1 MSRIIDTHKKNQK
14 MVQISLLCALLVVL
28 QLLATMLVK
37 IGVVAPTLALVP
49 IVIAGAMFGIGGGA
63 ILGALFGIVCFLYG
77 FFGLDAFTN
86 LMLGYKPIE
95 TFTICMAKGILAGVF
110 GALIYKAVMK
120 ISKNKVFP
128 SALASAIICPV
139 INTVIYL
146 FGMAIFFRDMTVNG
160 ESYFGFE
167 PSASLFSVFG
177 AMFLMVI
184 TNFILEVIVT
194 AICSPILAANLAK
207 SKKFGKLFVR

>member
-1 MSRIIDTHKKNQK
+1 MSNRIDTHSKNQK
-14 MVQISLLCALLVVL
+14 MVQLALLCALLVVL

-95 TFTICMAKGILAGVF
+95 TFAVCMMKGILAGIF
-110 GALIYKAVMK
+110 GALIYKAFMK
-120 ISKNKVFP
+120 ITKNKVFP
-128 SALASAIICPV
+128 ATLASSVIVPV
-139 INTVIYL
+139 TNTAIYL
-146 FGMAIFFRDMTVNG
+146 VGMAVFFRNMTVNG
-160 ESYFGFE
+160 QSYFGFDPE
-167 PSASLFSVFG
+167 ATFFSVFG

-184 TNFILEVIVT
+184 TNFVLEVIVT
-194 AICSPILAANLAK
+194 AICSPVLAATLAK
-207 SKKFGKLFVR
+207 SKKFARLFIR